1 VCAQLQELSTLRAES
16 DRLTKR
22 VFTQRGTLDQLQAN
36 ISKNKNELAVPMYK
50 DIDEAYKSKRVE
62 LITTE
67 LANHDLDKYYKAL
80 DQTLMKFHNDK
91 MQEINKIVK
100 ELWQQTY
107 QVRGG
112 PRSGGG

>member
-1 VCAQLQELSTLRAES
+1 MRT
-16 DRLTKR
+16 
-22 VFTQRGTLDQLQAN
+22 QAN
-36 ISKNKNELAVPMYK
+36 INKNKGELAVPQYK

-107 QVRGG
+107 QGQDIDTIQVRLG
-112 PRSGGG
+112 PVRQMRAHFAAVE